1 MRLAGSVALAAV
13 LAAACSDSGSSTPT
27 LVAAFPAD
35 YAASYVEVR
44 GCRKSADHE
53 LDFVRVLADPVALGP
68 YTDRAST
75 FPDGAVV
82 LKEQYD
88 ASDDTCTGSVAEWT
102 VMLKDQAAEER
113 LGWSWQRVAADR
125 RVVEANTSRCF
136 SCHAGCTGAPD
147 TGYDFTCTD
156 P

>member
-1 MRLAGSVALAAV
+1 MRFAVVVV
-13 LAAACSDSGSSTPT
+13 LAACSASDPPTPEDSPLFS
-27 LVAAFPAD
+27 AD
-35 YAASYVEVR
+35 YAASFVEVR

-53 LDFVRVLADPVALGP
+53 LEFIRVLADPAALGP
-68 YTDRAST
+68 YTNRASA

-88 ASDDTCTGSVAEWT
+88 PSDDTCSGTIEQWT
-102 VMLKDQAAEER
+102 VMTKNQRASER
-113 LGWSWQRVAADR
+113 LGWDWQRVDADR
-125 RVVEANTSRCF
+125 RVVEANTS
-136 SCHAGCTGAPD
+136 SCSGCHQGCTGAPS